1 MKVFLSVVLC
11 VMLCIQPV
19 LAQEDTEAG
28 EAAESE
34 MPGSAEEQ
42 EGAKTQEDDRVE
54 ETSETQENSEGQESA
69 GTEEPSEQA
78 GPQIS
83 APSAILMEAST
94 GQVIYEKNPD
104 EQRPPASVTKVMTL
118 LLIFDAIESGQI
130 HLEDMVTTSEY
141 AASMGGSQV
150 FLEPGEEQTVETMIK
165 CIVVASA
172 NDACVAMAE
181 YIAGSEEEF
190 VKRMNERA
198 AGLFFT
204 SSCSMGFY
212 HICSD
217 SYLYGIP

>member
-1 MKVFLSVVLC
+1 MCDAVYTAW
-11 VMLCIQPV
+11 V

-42 EGAKTQEDDRVE
+42 EGAKTQEDDQVE

-104 EQRPPASVTKVMTL
+104 EQRPAGQCYQGYDPA
-118 LLIFDAIESGQI
+118 FD
-130 HLEDMVTTSEY
+130 L
-141 AASMGGSQV
+141 
-150 FLEPGEEQTVETMIK
+150 
-165 CIVVASA
+165 
-172 NDACVAMAE
+172 
-181 YIAGSEEEF
+181 
-190 VKRMNERA
+190 
-198 AGLFFT
+198 
-204 SSCSMGFY
+204 
-212 HICSD
+212 
-217 SYLYGIP
+217 